1 MVTLSISPKIIK
13 GKDIV
18 LISRNEYEFLLHAVK
33 AKGNIKVEKIP
44 AWLKASLDDVKKG
57 RVSGSFNT
65 VKELRASLES

>member
-33 AKGNIKVEKIP
+33 AKGNIEAKKIP
-44 AWLKASLDDVKKG
+44 AWLKTSLEDVKKG
-57 RVSGSFNT
+57 RISGPFNT
-65 VKELRASLES
+65 TKELRASLES